1 MSDGDLP
8 FDRIAVVLGGTESAY
23 SVGEFLK
30 LPLSDRVKSI
40 LFGKIS
46 FFMDGEPVNTTD
58 ALNALRTHGMAR

>member
-1 MSDGDLP
+1 MSDLP
-8 FDRIAVVLGGTESAY
+8 FDRIAIVIGGTESAY

-46 FFMDGEPVNTTD
+46 FFLDGAPVNTTE
-58 ALNALRTHGMAR
+58 ALNALRTHGMR

>member
-1 MSDGDLP
+1 MSLP
-8 FDRIAVVLGGTESAY
+8 FDRISVVLGGAQSDY
-23 SVGEFLK
+23 SVGEFLA

-46 FFMDGEPVNTTD
+46 FFSQGAQVDTTH